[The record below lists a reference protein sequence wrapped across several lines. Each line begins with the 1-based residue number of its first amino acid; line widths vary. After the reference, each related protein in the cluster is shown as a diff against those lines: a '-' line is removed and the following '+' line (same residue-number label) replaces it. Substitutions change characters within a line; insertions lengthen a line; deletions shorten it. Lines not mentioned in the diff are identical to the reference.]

1 MRSGTLMIGIA
12 GGTGSGKTTLVR
24 KLGERFGSS
33 VSVVCHDWY
42 YRAQNG
48 LSLEERARQNYD
60 RPEAFET
67 DLLVR
72 DLLRLRNGHAVDCPQ
87 YDYTLHN
94 RSQTTVRVEPASVIV
109 VEGILIFADPEL
121 RDLFDIRIFVDT
133 DADIR
138 ILRRLSRDV
147 KERGPASTRSFA
159 STLRPSSR
167 CTRHMSNRQKN
178 TPMSLSPRAEKT
190 LLRLK

>member
-1 MRSGTLMIGIA
+1 MIGIA

-67 DLLVR
+67 DLLGATFCACATVM
-72 DLLRLRNGHAVDCPQ
+72 
-87 YDYTLHN
+87 
-94 RSQTTVRVEPASVIV
+94 RSTVRSMTTPCTTA
-109 VEGILIFADPEL
+109 
-121 RDLFDIRIFVDT
+121 
-133 DADIR
+133 
-138 ILRRLSRDV
+138 RRR
-147 KERGPASTRSFA
+147 R
-159 STLRPSSR
+159 
-167 CTRHMSNRQKN
+167 
-178 TPMSLSPRAEKT
+178 
-190 LLRLK
+190 

>member
-72 DLLRLRNGHAVDCPQ
+72 DL
-87 YDYTLHN
+87 
-94 RSQTTVRVEPASVIV
+94 
-109 VEGILIFADPEL
+109 
-121 RDLFDIRIFVDT
+121 FDIRIFVDT

-147 KERGPASTRSFA
+147 KERGRSIDSVFRQYVTTVKPMHEA
-159 STLRPSSR
+159 YVEPSKKYAHVIVPEGGENLVALEMIFGR
-167 CTRHMSNRQKN
+167 V
-178 TPMSLSPRAEKT
+178 EKHIQAH
-190 LLRLK
+190 K

>member
-147 KERGPASTRSFA
+147 KERGRSID
-159 STLRPSSR
+159 
-167 CTRHMSNRQKN
+167 
-178 TPMSLSPRAEKT
+178 
-190 LLRLK
+190 

>member
-147 KERGPASTRSFA
+147 KERG
-159 STLRPSSR
+159 
-167 CTRHMSNRQKN
+167 RQHRLG
-178 TPMSLSPRAEKT
+178 LSPVRYDRQADARGICRTVKKI
-190 LLRLK
+190 RPCHCPRGRRKPCCA

>member
-60 RPEAFET
+60 RPERPA
-67 DLLVR
+67 R
-72 DLLRLRNGHAVDCPQ
+72 ARPSAPAQ
-87 YDYTLHN
+87 
-94 RSQTTVRVEPASVIV
+94 RSC
-109 VEGILIFADPEL
+109 G
-121 RDLFDIRIFVDT
+121 
-133 DADIR
+133 
-138 ILRRLSRDV
+138 RLSAV
-147 KERGPASTRSFA
+147 
-159 STLRPSSR
+159 
-167 CTRHMSNRQKN
+167 
-178 TPMSLSPRAEKT
+178 
-190 LLRLK
+190 

>member
-109 VEGILIFADPEL
+109 VEGDTYLCRPRAARPV
-121 RDLFDIRIFVDT
+121 RHTDIRRYRCRHTHSTSPVTRRKGARAQHRLGLLPVRYDRQA
-133 DADIR
+133 DARGICRTVKKIR
-138 ILRRLSRDV
+138 PCHCPRGRR
-147 KERGPASTRSFA
+147 KPCCA
-159 STLRPSSR
+159 
-167 CTRHMSNRQKN
+167 
-178 TPMSLSPRAEKT
+178 
-190 LLRLK
+190 

>member
-72 DLLRLRNGHAVDCPQ
+72 ATFCACATVM
-87 YDYTLHN
+87 
-94 RSQTTVRVEPASVIV
+94 RSTVRSMTTPCTTA
-109 VEGILIFADPEL
+109 
-121 RDLFDIRIFVDT
+121 
-133 DADIR
+133 
-138 ILRRLSRDV
+138 RRR
-147 KERGPASTRSFA
+147 R
-159 STLRPSSR
+159 
-167 CTRHMSNRQKN
+167 
-178 TPMSLSPRAEKT
+178 
-190 LLRLK
+190 

>member
-94 RSQTTVRVEPASVIV
+94 RSQTTVRVERQA
-109 VEGILIFADPEL
+109 
-121 RDLFDIRIFVDT
+121 
-133 DADIR
+133 
-138 ILRRLSRDV
+138 LSWS
-147 KERGPASTRSFA
+147 RGYLSLPTPSCATCSTYGY
-159 STLRPSSR
+159 SSI
-167 CTRHMSNRQKN
+167 
-178 TPMSLSPRAEKT
+178 PMPTYAFYVACHAT
-190 LLRLK
+190 

>member
-60 RPEAFET
+60 RPEAFEKQT
-67 DLLVR
+67 CSCATFCACATVM
-72 DLLRLRNGHAVDCPQ
+72 
-87 YDYTLHN
+87 
-94 RSQTTVRVEPASVIV
+94 RSTVRSMTTPCTTA
-109 VEGILIFADPEL
+109 
-121 RDLFDIRIFVDT
+121 
-133 DADIR
+133 
-138 ILRRLSRDV
+138 RRR
-147 KERGPASTRSFA
+147 R
-159 STLRPSSR
+159 
-167 CTRHMSNRQKN
+167 
-178 TPMSLSPRAEKT
+178 
-190 LLRLK
+190 

>member
-67 DLLVR
+67 DLLCATFCACATVM
-72 DLLRLRNGHAVDCPQ
+72 
-87 YDYTLHN
+87 
-94 RSQTTVRVEPASVIV
+94 RSTVRSMTTPCTTA
-109 VEGILIFADPEL
+109 
-121 RDLFDIRIFVDT
+121 
-133 DADIR
+133 
-138 ILRRLSRDV
+138 RRR
-147 KERGPASTRSFA
+147 R
-159 STLRPSSR
+159 
-167 CTRHMSNRQKN
+167 
-178 TPMSLSPRAEKT
+178 
-190 LLRLK
+190 